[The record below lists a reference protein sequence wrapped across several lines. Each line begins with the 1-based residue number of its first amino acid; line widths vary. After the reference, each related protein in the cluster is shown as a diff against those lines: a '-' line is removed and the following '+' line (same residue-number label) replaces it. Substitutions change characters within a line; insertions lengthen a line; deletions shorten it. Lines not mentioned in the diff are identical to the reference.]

1 MTAKEWFTGFAAEL
15 GVAPP
20 TGDEV
25 RDLLQLAGE
34 AAHASERLAAPVTC
48 WLIARAGISPAE
60 ALQALARWKERGF
73 SPPGN
78 PHPSGE

>member
-1 MTAKEWFTGFAAEL
+1 MVEMITMNAKEWFTEFAAEL

-34 AAHASERLAAPVTC
+34 AAHASERIAAPITC
-48 WLIARAGISPAE
+48 WLIARAGLAPAE
-60 ALQALARWKERGF
+60 ALRILEQWKARGF
-73 SPPGN
+73 
-78 PHPSGE
+78 PSHF

>member
-1 MTAKEWFTGFAAEL
+1 MNAKEWFAGFAAEL

-34 AAHASERLAAPVTC
+34 AAHASERIAAPITC
-48 WLIARAGISPAE
+48 WLIARAGVSPAE
-60 ALQALARWKERGF
+60 ALQLLKNWQERGF
-73 SPPGN
+73 QRA
-78 PHPSGE
+78 